1 MDALLLDTPS
11 ITTQCKDHFFGSIVS
26 KIQPGT
32 EDRLIID
39 GQQRTAEK
47 INILRGMFDECNI
60 PASELVFE
68 FRTDGEEKKEG

>member
-1 MDALLLDTPS
+1 MLLDTPS
-11 ITTQCKDHFFGSIVS
+11 ITIQSKNHFFGSIVS

-32 EDRLIID
+32 ENRLIID

-68 FRTDGEEKKEG
+68 FRTDGEEKEEE

>member
-1 MDALLLDTPS
+1 M
-11 ITTQCKDHFFGSIVS
+11 S

-32 EDRLIID
+32 EDWLIID

-47 INILRGMFDECNI
+47 INTLHGMFDECNI

-68 FRTDGEEKKEG
+68 FRTDGEEKEEG

>member
-1 MDALLLDTPS
+1 M
-11 ITTQCKDHFFGSIVS
+11 S

-47 INILRGMFDECNI
+47 INTLHGMFDECNI
-60 PASELVFE
+60 PASEFVFE
-68 FRTDGEEKKEG
+68 FRMDGEEKEEG

>member
-1 MDALLLDTPS
+1 MLLDTPS
-11 ITTQCKDHFFGSIVS
+11 ITIQSKNHFFGSIVS

-47 INILRGMFDECNI
+47 INTLHGMFDECNI
-60 PASELVFE
+60 HASELVFE
-68 FRTDGEEKKEG
+68 FRTDGEEKEEG

>member
-11 ITTQCKDHFFGSIVS
+11 ITIQSKNHFFGSIVS

-47 INILRGMFDECNI
+47 INTLHGMFDECNI
-60 PASELVFE
+60 PASEFVFE
-68 FRTDGEEKKEG
+68 FRMDGEEKEEG

>member
-1 MDALLLDTPS
+1 M
-11 ITTQCKDHFFGSIVS
+11 S

-68 FRTDGEEKKEG
+68 FRTDGEEKEDE

>member
-1 MDALLLDTPS
+1 MLLDTLS
-11 ITTQCKDHFFGSIVS
+11 ITIQSKNHFFGSIVS

-47 INILRGMFDECNI
+47 INTLHGMFDECNI

-68 FRTDGEEKKEG
+68 FRTDGEEKEEG